1 MESNL
6 KIDNALRKLFYNSI
20 YEYVDDLWRKA
31 DLIPDIA
38 PLDSLAVEYGIK
50 QIVEIMIQYV
60 DLTN

>member
-6 KIDNALRKLFYNSI
+6 KIKNALRKLFYNSI
-20 YEYVDDLWRKA
+20 YEHVDELWRKA
-31 DLIPDIA
+31 ELIPDIT
-38 PLDSLAVEYGIK
+38 PMDSLAVEYGIK